1 VSVQEIPYRFRA
13 IHEELPGAKWRALHA
28 DFWPSYRRWFL
39 SQGNAAR
46 PSYVKSRLMLGRHM
60 PELLG
65 TYDRLVEL
73 AGGGDVAA
81 RLLALYDPP
90 PFFAGCSQAALVRDE
105 PVLVRNY
112 DYAPS
117 RSEGVQ
123 LSTRLGAHRVIGT
136 SDCLWGLLDGMN
148 DAGLAVS
155 LTFGGRQVLGAG
167 FGIPLVVRYL
177 LETCATVADCRA
189 ALDRLPF
196 QLAHN
201 LTLLDASG
209 AMLTAHVSPDRAPVY
224 TPLALA
230 TNHQVVVEWPE
241 HAERTRTLER
251 ADHLAALLAD
261 PATTPEALL
270 HAFLAPP
277 LYNRAYSHGFGTL
290 YTAAYRPASG
300 VVDVVWPGGRWTQ
313 SFASFSEREHV
324 EPLFDAA

>member
-1 VSVQEIPYRFRA
+1 MQQIPYRFRA
-13 IHEELPGAKWRALHA
+13 IDEELPAAKWQSLYA
-28 DFWPSYRRWFL
+28 DVWPSYRRWFL
-39 SQGNAAR
+39 SQGNATR
-46 PSYVKSRLMLGRHM
+46 PSYVKSRLMLERHM
-60 PELLG
+60 PELVG

-105 PVLVRNY
+105 PILVRNY

-123 LSTRLGAHRVIGT
+123 LATRLGARRVIGM

-155 LTFGGRQVLGAG
+155 LTFGGRRVLGEG

-177 LETCATVADCRA
+177 LETCTSVADCRA
-189 ALDRLPF
+189 VLDRLPF

-201 LTLLDASG
+201 LTLLDAGG
-209 AMLTAHVSPDRAPVY
+209 AVLTAHVSPDRAPVY
-224 TPLALA
+224 TPLPVA

-251 ADHLAALLAD
+251 EARLTCLLAA

-270 HAFLAPP
+270 DAFLAPP
-277 LYNRAYSHGFGTL
+277 LYTRAYSQGFGTL

-300 VVDVVWPGGRWTQ
+300 VVDVVWPGNRWTQ
-313 SFASFSEREHV
+313 SFSSFSEHVHV
-324 EPLFDAA
+324 EQLLDAA